1 MRKVT
6 AIAPA
11 NIAFIKYWGRK
22 DEKLRLPANN
32 SLAMNLSNVFTITT
46 VEFLENLKQDQIK
59 MAGEKLDDKSKKRIV
74 DHLERIRNL
83 ANIKVH
89 ARVVTKNNF
98 PKGTGIASS
107 ASGFAAL
114 TLAATTAADLK
125 LAKNNFQFLP
135 VKVRA
140 LPVVQFLTD
149 LLNGGLEIRVKP
161 HMLTLYT
168 HQIGGTLPILLL

>member
-83 ANIKVH
+83 ANIKVDE
-89 ARVVTKNNF
+89 
-98 PKGTGIASS
+98 
-107 ASGFAAL
+107 
-114 TLAATTAADLK
+114 LADVLS
-125 LAKNNFQFLP
+125 
-135 VKVRA
+135 
-140 LPVVQFLTD
+140 D
-149 LLNGGLEIRVKP
+149 LLVEVIAEYHKFKR
-161 HMLTLYT
+161 
-168 HQIGGTLPILLL
+168 

>member
-125 LAKNNFQFLP
+125 LSQKQLSI
-135 VKVRA
+135 
-140 LPVVQFLTD
+140 L
-149 LLNGGLEIRVKP
+149 GL
-161 HMLTLYT
+161 
-168 HQIGGTLPILLL
+168 